1 MQGAQKDIFTIV
13 DGDPLSATVECPR
26 RMEMHR
32 GGWPACVE
40 CQSTMSAD
48 AEVFR
53 LVNLVEA
60 FENEERIYSRE
71 SAFEVPRDL
80 V

>member
-1 MQGAQKDIFTIV
+1 
-13 DGDPLSATVECPR
+13 
-26 RMEMHR
+26 MHR
-32 GGWPACVE
+32 NGWSARVE
-40 CQSTMSAD
+40 TQSTMSAD
-48 AEVFR
+48 TEVFR

-60 FENEERIYSRE
+60 FENDERIYSRE